1 MPRSLASRFKTNVL
15 VDGSLELT
23 SFDATDY
30 DAPTLE
36 IPAEISGR
44 SVKALGDFFS
54 ADSGKTLTSVRLPA
68 GLERIG
74 DCAFADCKR
83 LSSLVFPSSLAEVG
97 VEAFE
102 GCSALTQLVIPANV
116 REIDFGAFARCAA
129 LAKIDVVPENRRF
142 RSVDGVL
149 FDAETKTLLAFPA
162 GNDATVYVVPDGVE
176 RIAAKAFYGAERLV
190 EIRLPASL
198 RDVGVEAF
206 GACASLTQIVIP
218 EGVKR
223 VGDRAFSDCSALSAL
238 RFPASLKT
246 LGDEPFVGC
255 AALTKID
262 VAPENPRF
270 RSVDGV
276 LFDAETKALLAF
288 PPGGPERC
296 VVPNGVERI
305 AYCAF
310 EFSPRLAE
318 IVLPES
324 VRSVGAYA
332 FYECSGLTAI
342 RFPAELCELGY
353 SAFYRCEALRQVE
366 FAPDANGLQTLPGKA
381 FARCAALQNVA
392 LPNGLETIENL
403 AFSDCAALR
412 EVRVPASVKSLDPS
426 AFDGCSAALTLVVDA
441 GSAAERFAKNAGIRF
456 QIADKADA

>member
-1 MPRSLASRFKTNVL
+1 MPRTLVSRFKTNVL
-15 VDGSLELT
+15 ADGSLELT

-30 DAPTLE
+30 NASSLE

-44 SVKALGDFFS
+44 PVKALGDFFS

-116 REIDFGAFARCAA
+116 REIDFGAFARCTA
-129 LAKIDVVPENRRF
+129 LAKIDVAPENTRF

-218 EGVKR
+218 EGVKK

-238 RFPASLKT
+238 RFPTSLET

-255 AALTKID
+255 AAQRFD

-288 PPGGPERC
+288 PGTLRRPERRRANRLRRVRVFAATCRNRSPGKRSKRRRLRVLRMFRLNRDPFPGGALRT
-296 VVPNGVERI
+296 
-305 AYCAF
+305 
-310 EFSPRLAE
+310 RLQR
-318 IVLPES
+318 VLPLRSPSPSRVCARRERPENAS
-324 VRSVGAYA
+324 GQGVRS
-332 FYECSGLTAI
+332 
-342 RFPAELCELGY
+342 
-353 SAFYRCEALRQVE
+353 LRR
-366 FAPDANGLQTLPGKA
+366 APK
-381 FARCAALQNVA
+381 R
-392 LPNGLETIENL
+392 
-403 AFSDCAALR
+403 R
-412 EVRVPASVKSLDPS
+412 AS
-426 AFDGCSAALTLVVDA
+426 
-441 GSAAERFAKNAGIRF
+441 ERS
-456 QIADKADA
+456 

>member
-15 VDGSLELT
+15 PDGSLELT

-30 DAPTLE
+30 DASTLE

-44 SVKALGDFFS
+44 PVKALGDFFS

-97 VEAFE
+97 GEAFE

-116 REIDFGAFARCAA
+116 REIDFGAVARCAA
-129 LAKIDVVPENRRF
+129 LA
-142 RSVDGVL
+142 
-149 FDAETKTLLAFPA
+149 
-162 GNDATVYVVPDGVE
+162 
-176 RIAAKAFYGAERLV
+176 
-190 EIRLPASL
+190 
-198 RDVGVEAF
+198 
-206 GACASLTQIVIP
+206 
-218 EGVKR
+218 
-223 VGDRAFSDCSALSAL
+223 
-238 RFPASLKT
+238 
-246 LGDEPFVGC
+246 
-255 AALTKID
+255 KID

-276 LFDAETKALLAF
+276 LFDAETKTLLAF
-288 PPGGPERC
+288 PPGGSERC

-305 AYCAF
+305 AYGAF

-318 IVLPES
+318 IVLPAS

-332 FYECSGLTAI
+332 FYECSDLTAI
-342 RFPAELCELGY
+342 RFPAALCELGY

-366 FAPDANGLQTLPGKA
+366 FAPDANGLKTLPGKA

-456 QIADKADA
+456 PIADEADA

>member
-15 VDGSLELT
+15 PDGSLELT

-30 DAPTLE
+30 DASTLE

-44 SVKALGDFFS
+44 PVKALGDFFS

-97 VEAFE
+97 GEAFE

-116 REIDFGAFARCAA
+116 REIDFGAVARCAA
-129 LAKIDVVPENRRF
+129 LAKIDVAPENPRF

-149 FDAETKTLLAFPA
+149 FDAETKTLLAFPP
-162 GNDATVYVVPDGVE
+162 GGSERYVVPDGVE
-176 RIAAKAFYGAERLV
+176 RIEAKAFYGAERLV

-206 GACASLTQIVIP
+206 GACASLTQIVLP
-218 EGVKR
+218 EGVKS

-238 RFPASLKT
+238 RFPASLET

-255 AALTKID
+255 AALAKID

-276 LFDAETKALLAF
+276 LFDAETKTLLAF
-288 PPGGPERC
+288 PPGGSERC

-305 AYCAF
+305 AYGAF

-318 IVLPES
+318 IVLPAS

-332 FYECSGLTAI
+332 FYECSDLTAI
-342 RFPAELCELGY
+342 RFPAALCELGY

-366 FAPDANGLQTLPGKA
+366 FAPDANGLKTLPGKA

-456 QIADKADA
+456 PIADEADA